1 MCNKAV
7 ISTLSRRGREKTIT
21 GTYSKIIFKTQFSGG
36 FNYINQLRQFV
47 DDGFTNMKF
56 VDSVSGI
63 VSQGCPKPPC
73 IEGATFRRE
82 ERRTRFIEVMKMLGF
97 SVPQNNEESM

>member
-1 MCNKAV
+1 M
-7 ISTLSRRGREKTIT
+7 SGEKTS
-21 GTYSKIIFKTQFSGG
+21 YFERDPNNNNQLDNDVGG

-63 VSQGCPKPPC
+63 VSQGCHKPPC

-82 ERRTRFIEVMKMLGF
+82 ERRTRFIKVMKMLGF

>member
-1 MCNKAV
+1 
-7 ISTLSRRGREKTIT
+7 
-21 GTYSKIIFKTQFSGG
+21 
-36 FNYINQLRQFV
+36 
-47 DDGFTNMKF
+47 MKF

-82 ERRTRFIEVMKMLGF
+82 ERRTRFIKVMKMLGF